1 MRPLLAVALSAWL
14 GAGLLFAA
22 VVAPAAFRIL
32 PSRALAGALAGAV
45 LPVLFW
51 TGAAIGVWAM
61 VLLRRRP
68 ARRWAAGLALLLA
81 GASLG
86 SQLVVGRAIARVRAS
101 VGAEFEALATDD
113 TRRVTFGRLH
123 ALSVLLLGTGMLS
136 AAGLLVHETRR
147 HD

>member
-1 MRPLLAVALSAWL
+1 MTVALSAWL

-22 VVAPAAFRIL
+22 VVAPAAFRVL

-51 TGAAIGVWAM
+51 TGAAVGVWAII
-61 VLLRRRP
+61 LLRRPP
-68 ARRWAAGLALLLA
+68 ARRWALGLALLLA

-86 SQLVVGRAIARVRAS
+86 SQLVVGKAIARMRAS
-101 VGAEFEALATDD
+101 VGAGFETLPTDD
-113 TRRVTFGRLH
+113 ARRVTFGRLH

-147 HD
+147 HH

>member
-1 MRPLLAVALSAWL
+1 MRALLTVALSAWL

-22 VVAPAAFRIL
+22 VVAPAAFRVL

-51 TGAAIGVWAM
+51 TGAAVGVWAIIR
-61 VLLRRRP
+61 LRRPP
-68 ARRWAAGLALLLA
+68 ARRWAFGLALLLV

-101 VGAEFEALATDD
+101 VGAEFETLPTDD
-113 TRRVTFGRLH
+113 ARRVTFGRLH
-123 ALSVLLLGTGMLS
+123 ALSVLLLGTSMLS

-147 HD
+147 HH

>member
-1 MRPLLAVALSAWL
+1 MRPLLTVALSAWL

-22 VVAPAAFRIL
+22 VVAPAAFRVL

-51 TGAAIGVWAM
+51 TGAAVGVWAII
-61 VLLRRRP
+61 LLRRPP
-68 ARRWAAGLALLLA
+68 ARRWALGLALLLA

-101 VGAEFEALATDD
+101 VGAGFETLPTDD
-113 TRRVTFGRLH
+113 ARRVTFGRLH

-136 AAGLLVHETRR
+136 AAGLVVHEIRR
-147 HD
+147 HH

>member
-1 MRPLLAVALSAWL
+1 VRPLLTVALSAWL

-22 VVAPAAFRIL
+22 VVAPAAFRVL

-51 TGAAIGVWAM
+51 TGAAVGVWAII
-61 VLLRRRP
+61 LLRRPP
-68 ARRWAAGLALLLA
+68 ARRWALGLALLLA

-86 SQLVVGRAIARVRAS
+86 SQLVVGDAIARLRAS
-101 VGAEFEALATDD
+101 VGAGFETLPTDD
-113 TRRVTFGRLH
+113 ARRVTFGRLH

-136 AAGLLVHETRR
+136 AAGLVVHEIRR
-147 HD
+147 HH

>member
-1 MRPLLAVALSAWL
+1 MRPLLTVALSAWL

-22 VVAPAAFRIL
+22 VVAPAAFRVL

-51 TGAAIGVWAM
+51 TGAAVGVAAM
-61 VLLRRRP
+61 VLLRRPP
-68 ARRWAAGLALLLA
+68 ARRWAFGLAVLLV

-101 VGAEFEALATDD
+101 AGSAFEALPTDD
-113 TRRVTFGRLH
+113 PRRVTFGRLH

-136 AAGLLVHETRR
+136 AAGLLLHETRR
-147 HD
+147 RD

>member
-1 MRPLLAVALSAWL
+1 MRPLLALALSAWL

-22 VVAPAAFRIL
+22 VVAPAAFRVL

-51 TGAAIGVWAM
+51 TGAAVGMWGV
-61 VLLRRRP
+61 VLLRRPP
-68 ARRWAAGLALLLA
+68 ARRWAFGLALLLA

-86 SQLVVGRAIARVRAS
+86 SQLIVGRAIARVRAS
-101 VGAEFEALATDD
+101 AGSAFGALPTDD
-113 TRRVTFGRLH
+113 ARRVTFGRLH
-123 ALSVLLLGTGMLS
+123 ALSVLLLGMGMLS